1 MAWSPRRIESWGRLS
16 QVDSIV
22 AAPGTDAEAVL
33 AMQHAPRATFLP
45 LGAARSYGDQP
56 FDSAGAALST
66 ASLDRVVSFDPG
78 SAELVAEA
86 GVTLRQLLQ
95 RFLPQG
101 FIAPVSPGTGFV
113 TLGGCV
119 ANDVHGK
126 NHEALGSF
134 GSHVQ
139 WFDLVL
145 PSGELRRVCRADEP
159 LFSATIGGMG
169 LTGLVVRVGMK
180 LMRVPSNAV
189 DLREERV
196 SDLDEFIERFEAV
209 RSKSSYS
216 VGWIDALA
224 SGTRLGRGI
233 LETAEHSAE
242 GVAERAPAR
251 WNLPFEFP
259 GFALNSIGVQAFNE
273 LYYRR
278 VPTAGRQRRLH
289 VRKFLY
295 PLDAIGHWNRMYG
308 RRGFFQFQCVVP
320 DEQAPRGLRRLLEAV
335 SAGRAS
341 SFLAVLKTLGGSG
354 PGMLSF
360 PMRGYTLALDL
371 PNHGAVRGLLSRLEA
386 LTLDHGGRIYLA
398 KDAAL
403 SEQGFKRMY
412 PRFEEFRR
420 TLEHGDPQGRLM
432 SDMARRLRLRDCTSG
447 LVGAH
452 DARSPVVVRGSMQRS
467 VQGGEPIEPKPYL
480 ERH

>member
-1 MAWSPRRIESWGRLS
+1 MDWSARRIESWGRLA
-16 QVDSIV
+16 QVDTLV
-22 AAPGTDAEAVL
+22 ATPGTDAEAVL
-33 AMQHAPRATFLP
+33 AMQHAPRPTLLP
-45 LGAARSYGDQP
+45 LGAARSYGDQAL
-56 FDSAGAALST
+56 DSTGAAVST
-66 ASLDRVVSFDPG
+66 AALDRVVSFDPG

-113 TLGGCV
+113 TLGGCI

-145 PSGELRRVCRADEP
+145 PSGEMRRVCRVDEP

-180 LMRVPSNAV
+180 LLRVPSNAV

-209 RSKSSYS
+209 RSKATYS

-224 SGTRLGRGI
+224 TGARLGRGI
-233 LETAEHSAE
+233 LETAEHSADGVTE
-242 GVAERAPAR
+242 GKPPR
-251 WNLPFEFP
+251 WSLPFEFP
-259 GFALNSIGVQAFNE
+259 GFAMNSLCVQAFNA

-278 VPTAGRQRRLH
+278 VPTAGRQRKVH

-320 DEQAPRGLRRLLEAV
+320 DEQAPRALRRLLEAV
-335 SAGRAS
+335 SAGRGS

-354 PGMLSF
+354 LGMLSF

-371 PNHGAVRGLLSRLEA
+371 PNHGAVRGLLARLEA

-403 SEQGFKRMY
+403 SEPGFKRMY
-412 PRFEEFRR
+412 PRFDEFRR
-420 TLEHGDPQGRLM
+420 TLELGDPQARLM
-432 SDMARRLRLRDCTSG
+432 SDMARRLRLRACTSG
-447 LVGAH
+447 LVGAY
-452 DARSPVVVRGSMQRS
+452 DACSPAVVRGSTQRS
-467 VQGGEPIEPKPYL
+467 VHGGEPIEPKPSL